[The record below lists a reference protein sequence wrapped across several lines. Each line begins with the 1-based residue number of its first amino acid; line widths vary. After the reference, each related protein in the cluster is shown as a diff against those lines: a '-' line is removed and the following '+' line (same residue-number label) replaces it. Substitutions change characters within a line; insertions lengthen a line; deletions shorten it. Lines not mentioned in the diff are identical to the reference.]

1 MDRARDGASGQ
12 AIVEFA
18 LASMV
23 FFLVVFGT
31 VDFGRAVFMHAQLH
45 SAVRDGARYAKLHPT
60 ETTAIKNKVIA
71 GASAF
76 DLAASSVTVSC
87 PGGCSGSSAQVTV
100 TANAPFRAITQDFLG
115 IAPITMRASATA
127 GTE

>member
-1 MDRARDGASGQ
+1 MGGKRDGASGQ

-18 LASMV
+18 LASLA

-31 VDFGRAVFMHAQLH
+31 VDFGRAIFMYSQLH
-45 SAVRDGARYAKLHPT
+45 SAVRDGARYGKLHPT
-60 ETTAIKNKVIA
+60 DSTAIKNTVVA

-76 DLAASSVTVSC
+76 DLTDSNVTVSC
-87 PGGCSGSSAQVTV
+87 PGGCSGSSSQVTV
-100 TANAPFRAITQDFLG
+100 TANAPFTAITQDFLG
-115 IAPITMRASATA
+115 IAPITMSVSATA